1 MAYLGRTAAVSDRP
15 REPGQPSYTAGRRI
29 MKASAALR
37 KEVDSGDCWKGFRP
51 GDWTTSINVRD
62 FIVRNVTPYKGN
74 EDFLAGPSQRTKA
87 VWAKLQPYFADER
100 KKGVLAVDAKT
111 PSTLLAHTAGY
122 IDQANEVIVGLQT
135 DQPFKRAI
143 FPYGGLRMVEAG
155 LKAAGFEP
163 DPAVHKAFT
172 NYRKSHN
179 DGVFDAYTPEIMNCR
194 RSGIITGLPDAYGR
208 GRIIGDYRRVALC
221 GVDRLLEAK
230 RSERAQIDD
239 MWPNDEIIRQREEL
253 AEQMRALEDLA
264 SMAKLY
270 GYDISKPASNAQEA
284 FQWTYFAYLGAI
296 KEANGAAMSVGR
308 ISSFLD
314 VYIER
319 DLKDGVLDEAGAQE
333 LWDQLV
339 QKLRIVRFL
348 RTPDYDALFSGDPYW
363 ATECVGGMDLDGRA
377 LVTKSSYRMLHTLY
391 NLGPAPEPNITILWS
406 NQMPAPF
413 KRYCVKVSKDTS
425 SLQYENDDL
434 MRPFWGDDYGI
445 ACCVSAM
452 RLGKQMQFFGA
463 RVNLAKALLYAI
475 NGGRDEVSG
484 EQVAPQTLPVSGE
497 FLDFDEVMAKF
508 DTTMEW
514 LARTYVHAMNC
525 IHYMHDKY
533 FYERLEMALH
543 DRDILRTMAFGI
555 AGLSVVADSLAAIKY
570 AKVHVIRDN
579 TGLAVD
585 YRIEGTKGSNV
596 VPQYGNNDDRVDSI
610 AAELVTRFMQ
620 KIRKHPTY
628 RNATHTQSVLTIT
641 SNVVYGKTTGNPPDG
656 RRKGE
661 PFGPGANPM
670 HGRDSHG
677 WLASCLSVA
686 KLPYGD
692 SLDGISYTV
701 SVAPQKAHLSPE
713 ELVDGAVKAFDVYF
727 GHGGFHMNLNVIEKE
742 TLEDAMKNPDKYPQL
757 TIRVSG
763 YAVNFVRL
771 TPEQQRDVISRT
783 FHGQI

>member
-1 MAYLGRTAAVSDRP
+1 MKAGAAAV
-15 REPGQPSYTAGRRI
+15 
-29 MKASAALR
+29 K
-37 KEVDSGDCWKGFRP
+37 KEAKDEGCWRGFKP
-51 GDWTTSINVRD
+51 GDWSTSINLRD
-62 FIVRNVTPYKGN
+62 FIVRNVTSYDGDEK
-74 EDFLAGPSQRTKA
+74 FLAPASKRTKA
-87 VWAKLQPYFADER
+87 VWEKLQPYFQAER
-100 KKGVLAVDAKT
+100 KKGVLAVDAKN
-111 PSTLLAHTAGY
+111 PSTLLAHKAGY
-122 IDQANEVIVGLQT
+122 IDRDNEIIVGLQT
-135 DQPFKRAI
+135 DEPFKRAI

-155 LKAAGFEP
+155 LKAAGFP
-163 DPAVHKAFT
+163 ADPQVHEAFT
-172 NYRKSHN
+172 KYRKSHN
-179 DGVFDAYTPEIMNCR
+179 DGVFDAYTPEIMKCR
-194 RSGIITGLPDAYGR
+194 KSGIITGLPDAYGR
-208 GRIIGDYRRVALC
+208 GRIIGDYRRVALY
-221 GVDRLLEAK
+221 GVDRLLEVK
-230 RSERAQIDD
+230 REERAQMDD
-239 MWPNDEIIRQREEL
+239 MWPIDEVIRVREEL
-253 AEQMRALEDLA
+253 AEQTRALKDLV

-270 GYDISKPASNAQEA
+270 NCDIARPANDAREA
-284 FQWTYFAYLGAI
+284 FQWTYLAYLGAI
-296 KEANGAAMSVGR
+296 KEANGAAMSIGR

-314 VYIER
+314 AYIER
-319 DLKDGVLDEAGAQE
+319 DLKEGVLDEAGAQE

-363 ATECVGGMDLDGRA
+363 ATECVGGMDLDGRT

-406 NQMPAPF
+406 KHMPGAF
-413 KRYCVKVSKDTS
+413 KRFCVKVSRDTS

-484 EQVAPQTLPVSGE
+484 EQVSPRTPPVAGD
-497 FLDFDEVMAKF
+497 FLDYDDVMAKF
-508 DTTMEW
+508 DITMDW

-555 AGLSVVADSLAAIKY
+555 AGLSVVADSLSAIKY
-570 AKVHVIRDN
+570 GKVRVTRDE
-579 TGLAVD
+579 TGLIVD
-585 YRIEGTKGSNV
+585 YQNEGNKAT
-596 VPQYGNNDDRVDSI
+596 PQFGNNDDRVDKI
-610 AAELVTRFMQ
+610 ASELVTRFMG

-641 SNVVYGKTTGNPPDG
+641 SNVVYGKATGNTPDG

-686 KLPYGD
+686 KLPYKD
-692 SLDGISYTV
+692 SQDGISYTV
-701 SVAPQKAHLSPE
+701 SVAPQKAHLSE
-713 ELVDGAVKAFDVYF
+713 SQLLTEATKAFDVYF
-727 GHGGFHMNLNVIEKE
+727 DHGGFHMNLNVIDKD

>member
-1 MAYLGRTAAVSDRP
+1 VEATAELTKNLKDERCW
-15 REPGQPSYTAGRRI
+15 RGFQPGSW
-29 MKASAALR
+29 SA
-37 KEVDSGDCWKGFRP
+37 DID
-51 GDWTTSINVRD
+51 IRD
-62 FIVRNVTPYKGN
+62 FIACNFTPYLGD
-74 EDFLAGPSQRTKA
+74 EAFLAGPSKRTKA
-87 VWAKLQPYFADER
+87 VWDKLQPYFNEER

-111 PSTLLAHTAGY
+111 PSTMLAHKAGY
-122 IDQANEVIVGLQT
+122 IDRDNEVIVGMQT

-143 FPYGGLRMVEAG
+143 FPFGGLRMVEAG
-155 LKAAGFEP
+155 LKAAGFEA
-163 DPAVHKAFT
+163 DPQVHEAFT
-172 NYRKSHN
+172 KYRKSHN
-179 DGVFDAYTPEIMNCR
+179 DGVFDAYTPEIMRCR
-194 RSGIITGLPDAYGR
+194 RSGIITGLPDSYGR
-208 GRIIGDYRRVALC
+208 GRIIGDYRRVALY
-221 GVDRLLEAK
+221 GVERLIAAK
-230 RSERAQIDD
+230 QVERAQIDD
-239 MWPNDEIIRQREEL
+239 MWPNDEVIRMREEL
-253 AEQMRALEDLA
+253 SDQIRALKDLA
-264 SMAKLY
+264 AMGKLY
-270 GYDISKPASNAQEA
+270 DCDLKRPANDAREA
-284 FQWTYFAYLGAI
+284 VQWTYLAYLGAI
-296 KEANGAAMSVGR
+296 KEANGAAMSIGR

-319 DLKDGVLDEAGAQE
+319 DLKEGALDEAGAQE

-348 RTPDYDALFSGDPYW
+348 RTPEYDALFSGDPYW
-363 ATECVGGMDLDGRA
+363 ATECVGGIDLNGRP
-377 LVTKSSYRMLHTLY
+377 LVTKSSYRMLHTLT
-391 NLGPAPEPNITILWS
+391 NLGPAPEPNITVLWS
-406 NQMPAPF
+406 RYLPDTF
-413 KRYCVKVSKDTS
+413 KRYCIKISRETS

-434 MRPFWGDDYGI
+434 MRPHWGDDYGI

-475 NGGRDEVSG
+475 NGGRDEMSG
-484 EQVAPQTLPVSGE
+484 DQIAPPTPPVTSDV
-497 FLDFDEVMAKF
+497 LDYDEVMEKF
-508 DTTMEW
+508 DHTMEW

-570 AKVHVIRDN
+570 ATVHVIRDN
-579 TGLAVD
+579 SGLAVD

-596 VPQYGNNDDRVDSI
+596 VPQFGNNDDRVDSI
-610 AAELVTRFMQ
+610 AADLVTSFMQ

-641 SNVVYGKTTGNPPDG
+641 SNVVYGKHTGNTPDG

-686 KLPYGD
+686 KLPYKD
-692 SLDGISYTV
+692 ALDGISYTV
-701 SVAPQKAHLSPE
+701 SVAPQKAHLSE
-713 ELVDGAVKAFDVYF
+713 QELIDGAVKAFDMYF
-727 GHGGFHMNLNVIEKE
+727 GQGGFHMNLNVIDKE

-771 TPEQQRDVISRT
+771 TPEQQKDVISRT

>member
-1 MAYLGRTAAVSDRP
+1 
-15 REPGQPSYTAGRRI
+15 
-29 MKASAALR
+29 MKSSAALA
-37 KEVDSGDCWKGFRP
+37 KEVETKGGQDPWRGFKP
-51 GDWTTSINVRD
+51 GDWRTSIAVRD
-62 FIVRNVTPYKGN
+62 FIVRNVTPYTGDEK
-74 EDFLAGPSQRTKA
+74 FLAPASAKTKA
-87 VWAKLQPYFADER
+87 VWAKLQPYFQEER

-111 PSTLLAHTAGY
+111 PSTLLAHKPGY
-122 IDQANEVIVGLQT
+122 IDRDNEVVVGLQT

-155 LKAAGFEP
+155 LKAAGFEA
-163 DPAVHKAFT
+163 DPQVHEAFT
-172 NYRKSHN
+172 KYRKSHN
-179 DGVFDAYTPEIMNCR
+179 DGVFDAYTPEIMRCR
-194 RSGIITGLPDAYGR
+194 KSGIITGLPDSYGR
-208 GRIIGDYRRVALC
+208 GRIIGDYRRVALY
-221 GVDRLLEAK
+221 GVDRLLEVK
-230 RSERAQIDD
+230 EIEREQIND
-239 MWPNDEIIRQREEL
+239 MWPTDEVIRQREEL
-253 AEQMRALEDLA
+253 AEQIRALKDLA
-264 SMAKLY
+264 AMAKLY
-270 GYDISKPASNAQEA
+270 GLDISAPATNAREA

-296 KEANGAAMSVGR
+296 KEANGAAMSIGR

-319 DLKDGVLDEAGAQE
+319 DIREGKLDEAGAQE

-363 ATECVGGMDLDGRA
+363 ATECVGGMDLDGRT

-391 NLGPAPEPNITILWS
+391 NLGPAPEPNITVLWS
-406 NQMPAPF
+406 KHFPDSF
-413 KRYCVKVSKDTS
+413 KRFCVKVSRDTS

-452 RLGKQMQFFGA
+452 KLGKQMQFFGA

-475 NGGRDEVSG
+475 NGGRDENTG
-484 EQVAPQTLPVSGE
+484 DQIAPPTPAITSE
-497 FLDFDEVMAKF
+497 FLDYDEVMEKF

-555 AGLSVVADSLAAIKY
+555 AGLSVVADSLSAIKY
-570 AKVHVIRDN
+570 GKIRTIRDKN
-579 TGLAVD
+579 GLAVD
-585 YRIEGTKGSNV
+585 YKNEGNAN
-596 VPQYGNNDDRVDSI
+596 VPQFGNNDDRVDKI
-610 AAELVTRFMQ
+610 ASELVTSFME

-641 SNVVYGKTTGNPPDG
+641 SNVVYGKATGNTPDG

-670 HGRDSHG
+670 HGRDNHG

-686 KLPYGD
+686 KLPYKD
-692 SLDGISYTV
+692 SQDGISYTV
-701 SVAPQKAHLSPE
+701 SVSPQKAHLSE
-713 ELVDGAVKAFDVYF
+713 RELIDSATKAFDVYF
-727 GHGGFHMNLNVIEKE
+727 DHGGFHMNLNVIDKD

-771 TPEQQRDVISRT
+771 TPEQQRDVIGRT

>member
-1 MAYLGRTAAVSDRP
+1 
-15 REPGQPSYTAGRRI
+15 
-29 MKASAALR
+29 MKGSAAF
-37 KEVDSGDCWKGFRP
+37 KQESSSGDSWNGFRP

-62 FIVRNVTPYKGN
+62 FIVRNARPYTGN

-100 KKGVLAVDAKT
+100 KKGVLAVDTKT
-111 PSTLLAHTAGY
+111 PSTLLAHGAGY
-122 IDQANEVIVGLQT
+122 IDRDNEIIVGLQT

-143 FPYGGLRMVEAG
+143 FPFGGLRMVEAG
-155 LKAAGFEP
+155 IKAAGFEP
-163 DPAVHKAFT
+163 DPLVHDAFT
-172 NYRKSHN
+172 KYRKSHN
-179 DGVFDAYTPEIMNCR
+179 DGVFDAYTPEIMTCR

-208 GRIIGDYRRVALC
+208 GRIIGDYRRVALY

-230 RSERAQIDD
+230 REERAQIDD
-239 MWPNDEIIRQREEL
+239 MWPTDEIIRQREEL
-253 AEQMRALEDLA
+253 AEQMRALADLA
-264 SMAKLY
+264 AMAKLY
-270 GYDISKPASNAQEA
+270 GHDISRPAANAQEA

-296 KEANGAAMSVGR
+296 KEANGAAMSIGR
-308 ISSFLD
+308 ISTFLD
-314 VYIER
+314 IYIER
-319 DLKDGVLDEAGAQE
+319 DLKAGILDEARAQE

-391 NLGPAPEPNITILWS
+391 NLGPAPEPNITVLWS
-406 NQMPAPF
+406 SHMPAAF

-475 NGGRDEVSG
+475 NGGRDEVTG
-484 EQVAPQTLPVSGE
+484 DQVAPATLPVSGD
-497 FLDFDEVMAKF
+497 FLDYDDVMAKF

-555 AGLSVVADSLAAIKY
+555 AGLSVVADSLSAIKY
-570 AKVHVIRDN
+570 GKMRVTRDA
-579 TGLAVD
+579 TGLIVD
-585 YRIEGTKGSNV
+585 YQNEGNKAT
-596 VPQYGNNDDRVDSI
+596 PQFGNNDDRVDQI
-610 AAELVTRFMQ
+610 ASGIVTSFME

-641 SNVVYGKTTGNPPDG
+641 SNVVYGKATGNTPDG

-686 KLPYGD
+686 KLPYKD
-692 SLDGISYTV
+692 AQDGISYTV
-701 SVAPQKAHLSPE
+701 SIAPQKAHLSDTQLIDE
-713 ELVDGAVKAFDVYF
+713 AVKAFDAYF
-727 GHGGFHMNLNVIEKE
+727 ERGGFHMNLNVIDKA

>member
-1 MAYLGRTAAVSDRP
+1 
-15 REPGQPSYTAGRRI
+15 

-37 KEVDSGDCWKGFRP
+37 KQADAGDCWNAFRP

-62 FIVRNVTPYKGN
+62 FIVRNVTPYTQN
-74 EDFLAGPSQRTKA
+74 EEFLTGPSQRTRA

-100 KKGVLAVDAKT
+100 KKGVLAVDAQN
-111 PSTLLAHTAGY
+111 PSTLLAHKAGY
-122 IDQANEVIVGLQT
+122 IDRDNEVIVGLQT
-135 DQPFKRAI
+135 EQPFKRAI
-143 FPYGGLRMVEAG
+143 FPFGGLRMVEAG
-155 LKAAGFEP
+155 LKAAGFDP
-163 DPAVHKAFT
+163 DPRVHEAFT
-172 NYRKSHN
+172 KYRKSHN

-208 GRIIGDYRRVALC
+208 GRIIGDYRRVALY
-221 GVDRLLEAK
+221 GIDRLLEAK
-230 RSERAQIDD
+230 RAEREQIDD
-239 MWPNDEIIRQREEL
+239 MWPTDEIIRSREEL
-253 AEQMRALEDLA
+253 SEQMRALEDLA
-264 SMAKLY
+264 SMANLY
-270 GYDISKPASNAQEA
+270 SCDISKPAANAQEA

-296 KEANGAAMSVGR
+296 KEANGAAMSIGR

-314 VYIER
+314 IYIER
-319 DLKDGVLDEAGAQE
+319 DLKDGVLDESQAQE

-391 NLGPAPEPNITILWS
+391 NLGPAPEPNITVLWS
-406 NQMPAPF
+406 NHMPAAF
-413 KRYCVKVSKDTS
+413 KRYCVKVSRDTS
-425 SLQYENDDL
+425 ALQYENDDL

-475 NGGRDEVSG
+475 NGGRDEISG
-484 EQVAPQTLPVSGE
+484 EQVAPRTQPVTGD
-497 FLDFDEVMAKF
+497 FLDYDDVMAKF
-508 DTTMEW
+508 ETTMDW

-543 DRDILRTMAFGI
+543 DRDVLRTMAFGI
-555 AGLSVVADSLAAIKY
+555 AGLSVVADSLSAIKY
-570 AKVHVIRDN
+570 GKIRATRDTE
-579 TGLAVD
+579 TGLVVD
-585 YRIEGTKGSNV
+585 YQNEGNKAT
-596 VPQYGNNDDRVDSI
+596 PQFGNNDDRVDQI
-610 AAELVTRFMQ
+610 ASDIVTSFMG

-641 SNVVYGKTTGNPPDG
+641 SNVVYGKATGNTPDG

-686 KLPYGD
+686 KLPYKD
-692 SLDGISYTV
+692 AQDGISYTV
-701 SVAPQKAHLSPE
+701 SIAPQKAHLSE
-713 ELVDGAVKAFDVYF
+713 GQLLDEAVKAFDVYF
-727 GHGGFHMNLNVIEKE
+727 ERGGFHMNLNVIDRE
-742 TLEDAMKNPDKYPQL
+742 TLEDAIKNPDKYPQL

>member
-1 MAYLGRTAAVSDRP
+1 MEG
-15 REPGQPSYTAGRRI
+15 TAGLP
-29 MKASAALR
+29 KSAR
-37 KEVDSGDCWKGFRP
+37 DERCWRDFTP
-51 GDWTTSINVRD
+51 GHWRNAIDVRD
-62 FIVRNVTPYKGN
+62 FIVSNVSPYGGDEK
-74 EDFLAGPSQRTKA
+74 FLAGPSKRTQA
-87 VWAKLQPYFADER
+87 VWAKLQPYFQEER
-100 KKGVLAVDAKT
+100 QKGVLAVDAKT
-111 PSTLLAHTAGY
+111 PSNLLAHKAGY
-122 IDQANEVIVGLQT
+122 IDRDNEVIVGLQT

-155 LKAAGFEP
+155 LKAAGVKA
-163 DPAVHKAFT
+163 DPQVHEAFT
-172 NYRKSHN
+172 KYRKTHN
-179 DGVFDAYTPEIMNCR
+179 DGVFDAYTPEIMKCR
-194 RSGIITGLPDAYGR
+194 KSGIITGLPDAYGR
-208 GRIIGDYRRVALC
+208 GRIIGDYRRVALY
-221 GVDRLLEAK
+221 GVDRLLDAK
-230 RSERAQIDD
+230 RTERAQIDD
-239 MWPNDEIIRQREEL
+239 MWPTDEVIRVREEL

-264 SMAKLY
+264 QMGKLY
-270 GYDISKPASNAQEA
+270 DCDIGRPASDAHEA
-284 FQWTYFAYLGAI
+284 VQWTYLAYLGAV

-363 ATECVGGMDLDGRA
+363 ATECVGGMDLNGQP
-377 LVTKSSYRMLHTLY
+377 LVTKSSYRMLHTLT
-391 NLGPAPEPNITILWS
+391 NLGPAPEPNITVLWS
-406 NQMPAPF
+406 RHLPTAF
-413 KRYCVKVSKDTS
+413 KRYCVKMSRDTS

-434 MRPFWGDDYGI
+434 MRPHWGDDYGI

-475 NGGRDEVSG
+475 NGGRDEMSG
-484 EQVAPQTLPVSGE
+484 DQIAPASPPVTGE
-497 FLDFDEVMAKF
+497 VLDFDDVTAKF
-508 DTTMEW
+508 DRVMEW

-543 DRDILRTMAFGI
+543 DRDVLRTMAFGI

-570 AKVHVIRDN
+570 GKVHVTRDAS
-579 TGLAVD
+579 GLVVD
-585 YRIEGTKGSNV
+585 YRTEGDGAAI
-596 VPQYGNNDDRVDSI
+596 PQFGNNDDRVDTI
-610 AAELVTRFMQ
+610 ASELVTRFMQ
-620 KIRKHPTY
+620 KIRKHQTY
-628 RNATHTQSVLTIT
+628 RSATHTQSVLTIT
-641 SNVVYGKTTGNPPDG
+641 SNVVYGKHTGNTPDG

>member
-1 MAYLGRTAAVSDRP
+1 MKGSAV
-15 REPGQPSYTAGRRI
+15 RRQD
-29 MKASAALR
+29 A
-37 KEVDSGDCWKGFRP
+37 DSGDSWKGFRP

-74 EDFLAGPSQRTKA
+74 EDFLAGPSSRTKA

-100 KKGVLAVDAKT
+100 KKGVLAVDASA
-111 PSTLLAHTAGY
+111 PSSLLAHKAGY
-122 IDQANEVIVGLQT
+122 IDRDNEVIVGLQT

-155 LKAAGFEP
+155 LKAAGFEA
-163 DPAVHKAFT
+163 DPAVHETFT
-172 NYRKSHN
+172 KYRKSHN
-179 DGVFDAYTPEIMNCR
+179 DGVFDAYTPEIMSAR

-208 GRIIGDYRRVALC
+208 GRIIGDYRRVALY

-230 RSERAQIDD
+230 GEERAQIDD
-239 MWPNDEIIRQREEL
+239 MWPTDEIIRQREEL
-253 AEQMRALEDLA
+253 SEQMRALKDLA
-264 SMAKLY
+264 AMANLY
-270 GYDISKPASNAQEA
+270 GLDIAKPASNAQEA

-296 KEANGAAMSVGR
+296 KEANGAAMSIGR

-314 VYIER
+314 IYIER
-319 DLKDGVLDEAGAQE
+319 DLKGGVLDEARAQE

-391 NLGPAPEPNITILWS
+391 NLGPAPEPNITVLWS
-406 NQMPAPF
+406 NHMPVPF

-434 MRPFWGDDYGI
+434 MRPFWGDDYAI

-484 EQVAPQTLPVSGE
+484 AQIAPQTSPVTGE
-497 FLDFDEVMAKF
+497 FLDYDEVMAKF

-514 LARTYVHAMNC
+514 LAKTYVHAMNC

-555 AGLSVVADSLAAIKY
+555 AGLSVVADSLSAMKY
-570 AKVHVIRDN
+570 GKIRVMRDETGLIVDYQNVDN
-579 TGLAVD
+579 T
-585 YRIEGTKGSNV
+585 TT
-596 VPQYGNNDDRVDSI
+596 PQFGNNDDRVDLI
-610 AAELVTRFMQ
+610 ASSLVTSFME

-641 SNVVYGKTTGNPPDG
+641 SNVVYGKATGNTPDG

-670 HGRDSHG
+670 HGRDNHG

-686 KLPYGD
+686 KLPYKD

-701 SVAPQKAHLSPE
+701 SIAPQKAHLSE
-713 ELVDGAVKAFDVYF
+713 TQLVDEAVKAFDAYF
-727 GHGGFHMNLNVIEKE
+727 ERGGFHMNLNVIEKE

>member
-1 MAYLGRTAAVSDRP
+1 MEGTGALSKSAKDKQCWRDFK
-15 REPGQPSYTAGRRI
+15 PGSWSKTI
-29 MKASAALR
+29 
-37 KEVDSGDCWKGFRP
+37 D
-51 GDWTTSINVRD
+51 VRD
-62 FIVRNVTPYKGN
+62 FIICNVTPYTGDEK
-74 EDFLAGPSQRTKA
+74 FLAGPSKRTKA
-87 VWAKLQPYFADER
+87 VWAKLQPYFKDER

-111 PSTLLAHTAGY
+111 PSTVLAHKAGY
-122 IDQANEVIVGLQT
+122 IDRDNEVIVGLQT

-143 FPYGGLRMVEAG
+143 FPFGGLRMVEAG
-155 LKAAGFEP
+155 LKAAGFDA
-163 DPAVHKAFT
+163 DPQVHEAFT
-172 NYRKSHN
+172 KYRKSHN
-179 DGVFDAYTPEIMNCR
+179 DGVFDAYTPEIMQCR

-208 GRIIGDYRRVALC
+208 GRIIGDYRRVALY
-221 GVDRLLEAK
+221 GVDRLIEAK
-230 RSERAQIDD
+230 QAERTQIDD
-239 MWPNDEIIRQREEL
+239 MWPTDEVIRQREEM
-253 AEQMRALEDLA
+253 ADQIRALKDLA
-264 SMAKLY
+264 AMGKLY
-270 GYDISKPASNAQEA
+270 NCDISHPAGNAQEA
-284 FQWTYFAYLGAI
+284 VQWTYLAYLGAI
-296 KEANGAAMSVGR
+296 KEANGAAMSIGR

-314 VYIER
+314 VFIER
-319 DLKDGVLDEAGAQE
+319 DLKEGTLDEAGAQE

-348 RTPDYDALFSGDPYW
+348 RTPEYDALFSGDPYW
-363 ATECVGGMDLDGRA
+363 ATECVGGIDLNGRP
-377 LVTKSSYRMLHTLY
+377 LVTKSSYRMLHTLT
-391 NLGPAPEPNITILWS
+391 NLGPAPEPNITVLWS
-406 NQMPAPF
+406 KYLPDNF
-413 KRYCVKVSKDTS
+413 KRYCVKVSKETS

-434 MRPFWGDDYGI
+434 MRPHWGDDYGI

-475 NGGRDEVSG
+475 NGGRDEISG
-484 EQVAPQTLPVSGE
+484 DQIAPATPPIVAEV
-497 FLDFDEVMAKF
+497 LDYDEVMEKF
-508 DTTMEW
+508 DRVMEW

-555 AGLSVVADSLAAIKY
+555 AGLSVVADSLSAIKY

-585 YRIEGTKGSNV
+585 YRIEGPGANA
-596 VPQYGNNDDRVDSI
+596 VPQFGNNDDRVDGI
-610 AAELVTRFMQ
+610 AADIVTRFMQ

-641 SNVVYGKTTGNPPDG
+641 SNVVYGKATGNTPDG

-686 KLPYGD
+686 KLPYKD

-701 SVAPQKAHLSPE
+701 SVAPQKAHLSDE
-713 ELVDGAVKAFDVYF
+713 ELIDGAVKAFDMYF
-727 GHGGFHMNLNVIEKE
+727 GQGGFHMNLNVIDKE

>member
-1 MAYLGRTAAVSDRP
+1 VAGTAELTKNLKDEHCWRGFQ
-15 REPGQPSYTAGRRI
+15 PGSW
-29 MKASAALR
+29 SADI
-37 KEVDSGDCWKGFRP
+37 E
-51 GDWTTSINVRD
+51 VRD
-62 FIVRNVTPYKGN
+62 FIACNVTPYLGDEK
-74 EDFLAGPSQRTKA
+74 FLVGASKRTKA
-87 VWAKLQPYFADER
+87 VWDKLQPYFQEER
-100 KKGVLAVDAKT
+100 KKGVLAVDART
-111 PSTLLAHTAGY
+111 PSTLLAHKAGY
-122 IDQANEVIVGLQT
+122 IDRDNEVVVGLQT

-155 LKAAGFEP
+155 LKAAGFEA
-163 DPAVHKAFT
+163 DPQVHEAFT
-172 NYRKSHN
+172 KYRKSHN
-179 DGVFDAYTPEIMNCR
+179 DGVFDAYTPEIMRCR

-208 GRIIGDYRRVALC
+208 GRIIGDYRRVALY
-221 GVDRLLEAK
+221 GVERLIAAK
-230 RSERAQIDD
+230 QVERAQIDD
-239 MWPNDEIIRQREEL
+239 MWPTDEVIRMREEL
-253 AEQMRALEDLA
+253 SDQIRALKDLA
-264 SMAKLY
+264 AMGKLY
-270 GYDISKPASNAQEA
+270 DCDISRPANDAREA
-284 FQWTYFAYLGAI
+284 VQWTYLAYLGAI
-296 KEANGAAMSVGR
+296 KEANGAAMSIGR

-314 VYIER
+314 IYIER
-319 DLKDGVLDEAGAQE
+319 DLKDGALDEAGAQE

-363 ATECVGGMDLDGRA
+363 ATECVGGLDLNGRP
-377 LVTKSSYRMLHTLY
+377 LVTKSSYRMLHTLT
-391 NLGPAPEPNITILWS
+391 NLGPAPEPNITVLWS
-406 NQMPAPF
+406 KYLPDTF
-413 KRYCVKVSKDTS
+413 KRYCIKVSKETS

-434 MRPFWGDDYGI
+434 MRPHWGDDYGI

-475 NGGRDEVSG
+475 NGGRDEISG
-484 EQVAPQTLPVSGE
+484 DQIAPAAPAVTSDV
-497 FLDFDEVMAKF
+497 LDYDEVMEKF
-508 DTTMEW
+508 DHTMEW

-641 SNVVYGKTTGNPPDG
+641 SNVVYGKHTGNTPDG

-686 KLPYGD
+686 KLPYKD
-692 SLDGISYTV
+692 ALDGISYTV
-701 SVAPQKAHLSPE
+701 SVAPQKAHLSEPE
-713 ELVDGAVKAFDVYF
+713 LIDGAVKAFDMYF
-727 GHGGFHMNLNVIEKE
+727 GQGGFHMNLNVIDKE

-771 TPEQQRDVISRT
+771 TREQQQDVISRT